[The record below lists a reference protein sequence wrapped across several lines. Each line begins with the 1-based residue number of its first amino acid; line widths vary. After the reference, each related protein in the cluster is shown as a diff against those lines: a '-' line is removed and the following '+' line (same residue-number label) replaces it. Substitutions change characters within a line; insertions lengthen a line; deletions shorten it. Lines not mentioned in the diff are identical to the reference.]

1 MNESKNLADKREC
14 MHLLEIFIIALG
26 LAMDAFA
33 VSVSSGVMINKLHLH
48 HAMRIAA
55 FFGWF
60 QALMP
65 FIGWS
70 IGRLA
75 NEYVQAYD
83 HWIAFILLAII
94 GGKMIYEAKFC
105 DEEQEKANPL
115 DLKILL
121 LLAIATSIDALAVG
135 VTFSCLNMQILSPVV
150 IIGLV
155 TFFISLAGVYIGD
168 YFGNIFGDSLEVF
181 GGVILIGIGLKIL
194 IQGLFFGG

>member
-1 MNESKNLADKREC
+1 

-33 VSVSSGVMINKLHLH
+33 VSVSSGVLINKLHVR

-55 FFGWF
+55 FFGGF

-65 FIGWS
+65 FIGWE

-75 NEYVQAYD
+75 VDYIKAYD
-83 HWIAFILLAII
+83 HWVAFVLLAII
-94 GGKMIYEAKFC
+94 GGKMIYEAKWC
-105 DEEQEKANPL
+105 SERETKSDPL
-115 DLKILL
+115 NLKVLL
-121 LLAIATSIDALAVG
+121 LLAIATSIDALAAG
-135 VTFSCLNMQILSPVV
+135 VTFSCLQTDILAPVV

-168 YFGNIFGDSLEVF
+168 YFGNVFGDNLEIF

-194 IQGLFFGG
+194 VQGLFFVQ

>member
-1 MNESKNLADKREC
+1 
-14 MHLLEIFIIALG
+14 MHILEIFIIALG

-33 VSVSSGVMINKLHLH
+33 VSVSSGVLIHKLKLH

-55 FFGWF
+55 FFGGF

-75 NEYVQAYD
+75 SDYVQAYD
-83 HWIAFILLAII
+83 HWIAFVLLSII

-105 DEEQEKANPL
+105 DEPQEKSDPL
-115 DLKILL
+115 NYRILL

-135 VTFSCLNMQILSPVV
+135 VTFSCLDIEILSPIV

-168 YFGNIFGDSLEVF
+168 YFGNIFEDSFEVF
-181 GGVILIGIGLKIL
+181 GGVILIAIGLKIL
-194 IQGLFFGG
+194 IQALFFGG